1 MDTSVSHGQTNANA
15 NANVIGSQSI
25 YGSQQPRLIGQN
37 QNGISQNDS
46 AFGDS
51 KLDMPQTP
59 NPSTPA
65 NPNFGLP
72 EIGEKSKFFTSRN
85 SEKISGVSPDKSPIL
100 KKQKTFGIGLLGLGP
115 PTIKIGSCEQ
125 PDFDPESNFSPVKF
139 QNPLDENT
147 NSENSVE
154 KMQVDR
160 PDTPLR
166 RPVGKG

>member
-1 MDTSVSHGQTNANA
+1 MDTSVSHGPTNADA
-15 NANVIGSQSI
+15 NTNLMGSQSI
-25 YGSQQPRLIGQN
+25 YGSQHPIPIGRN
-37 QNGISQNDS
+37 QNGISQYDS

-51 KLDMPQTP
+51 NIDMPQTRT
-59 NPSTPA
+59 PSTPA
-65 NPNFGLP
+65 NPNSGLP
-72 EIGEKSKFFTSRN
+72 EIGEKSKFFRSRN
-85 SEKISGVSPDKSPIL
+85 SEKISGVSPGKSPIL

-115 PTIKIGSCEQ
+115 PTIRIGSCEQ
-125 PDFDPESNFSPVKF
+125 PDLDPESNFLPVKF

-154 KMQVDR
+154 KMQVDP

>member
-1 MDTSVSHGQTNANA
+1 MDTSISHGQTNANA
-15 NANVIGSQSI
+15 NGNVIGSQSI
-25 YGSQQPRLIGQN
+25 YGSQHPRPNGKN
-37 QNGISQNDS
+37 QNGMSQNES
-46 AFGDS
+46 GFGDS
-51 KLDMPQTP
+51 NIDMPQTQ
-59 NPSTPA
+59 NLSTPA
-65 NPNFGLP
+65 NPNSGLQ

-85 SEKISGVSPDKSPIL
+85 SEKIPGVSPDMIPIL

-115 PTIKIGSCEQ
+115 PTIRIGSCEQ
-125 PDFDPESNFSPVKF
+125 ADFDPESNFSPVKF
-139 QNPLDENT
+139 QNPLDETT